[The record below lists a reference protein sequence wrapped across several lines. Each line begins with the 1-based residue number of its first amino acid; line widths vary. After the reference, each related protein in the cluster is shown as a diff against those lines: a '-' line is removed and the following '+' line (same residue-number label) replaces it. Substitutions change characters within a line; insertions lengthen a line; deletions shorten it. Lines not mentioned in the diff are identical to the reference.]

1 MKRLLTLSAKREP
14 IVGALVLAVAIV
26 LLVLSN
32 RTGKEQYD
40 VANRELDRIE
50 AVNAR
55 LDAAVLALR
64 FHLHTDFDL
73 VTELE
78 RDLRLASAALTLSAG
93 AGSGVSMPLLVE
105 QKVELLEE
113 FKPQHAV
120 VRNSIAIS
128 EEMMTEL
135 WANEARTP
143 GSARTPE
150 TLLKVERALLHY
162 VATGDSPSGRLL
174 AAEIEAAEG
183 VRPDLSAVEQWRLL
197 AAHVDNL
204 LQRRAGLE
212 VLLND
217 LFAIAVP
224 QAVEAEHAVADAA
237 YASSAAVA
245 ARYRVALFVVAVL
258 LLAFSAW
265 KVAQVGGYVKLIE
278 SANETLEERVAER
291 TKELSG
297 ANAALQKEIL
307 ERAGVEAQLRL
318 AQKLESIGQLS
329 AGIAHEI
336 NTPVQ
341 YVSDNLSFMATSWQE
356 IQPLIDDYSESLK
369 GEALD
374 STLARR
380 LEIWNRADM
389 DFIRVELPVALE
401 ASSTGLKTIS
411 RIVRAMKEFSHPG
424 SEGLQP
430 ADINRAIETTVTV
443 AGNEWKYVAEV
454 HMELGALPSVLCNV
468 SSFNQVILNLIV
480 NAAQAI
486 GQHLKPGAT
495 GNIWIKT
502 QRLPE
507 QVEIRMEDDGPGVP
521 EAIRNKIF
529 DPFFTTKEV
538 GKGTG
543 QGLSIAYRVVCQQH
557 GGTLTV
563 EPRAGGGACFVIR
576 LPVAAIGEEPT
587 VSLPIVATVNDPA
600 ATQAA

>member
-1 MKRLLTLSAKREP
+1 MRALRTLRGKLQP
-14 IVGALVLAVAIV
+14 IVGALVLAVAIA

-40 VANRELDRIE
+40 VENRDLDRIE

-64 FHLHTDFDL
+64 FQLHTDFDL
-73 VTELE
+73 MTDLE
-78 RDLRLASAALTLSAG
+78 RDLQLASAALTLSAD
-93 AGSGVSMPLLVE
+93 AAFGVSMAGLVDH
-105 QKVELLEE
+105 KVELLEE
-113 FKPQHAV
+113 FKAQHAV

-135 WANEARTP
+135 WAIEARLP
-143 GSARTPE
+143 GPARTPE

-162 VATGDSPSGRLL
+162 VVTGDSASGRQL
-174 AAEIEAAEG
+174 AAELETAEG
-183 VRPDLSAVEQWRLL
+183 VRPDLATVEQWRLL

-204 LQRRAGLE
+204 LSRRADLE

-217 LFAIAVP
+217 LFAITVP
-224 QAVEAEHAVADAA
+224 QAVEAERAVADAA
-237 YASSAAVA
+237 YVSSAAVA

-265 KVAQVGGYVKLIE
+265 KVGQVSGYVELIE
-278 SANETLEERVAER
+278 RANETLEERVAER

-297 ANAALQKEIL
+297 ANAALQQEMR

-318 AQKLESIGQLS
+318 AQKLESIGQLA

-341 YVSDNLSFMATSWQE
+341 YVSDNLSFMATSWQDMRA
-356 IQPLIDDYSESLK
+356 LIDDYSESLK
-369 GEALD
+369 SEA
-374 STLARR
+374 STGTGARR
-380 LEIWNRADM
+380 REIWNKADM
-389 DFIRVELPVALE
+389 DFICEELPVAID
-401 ASSTGLKTIS
+401 AASTGLKQIS
-411 RIVRAMKEFSHPG
+411 RIVLAMKEFSHPG

-430 ADINRAIETTVTV
+430 ADINRAIETTITV
-443 AGNEWKYVAEV
+443 ARNEWKYVAEV
-454 HMELGALPSVLCNV
+454 HKELGVLPTVLCNV
-468 SSFNQVILNLIV
+468 SSFNQVMLNLIV
-480 NAAQAI
+480 NAAQAV
-486 GQHLKPGAT
+486 GQHRKSGAM

-502 QRLPE
+502 RHLPE
-507 QVEIRMEDDGPGVP
+507 HVEIRVEDDGPGVP
-521 EAIRNKIF
+521 EAIRNQIF

-543 QGLSIAYRVVCQQH
+543 QGLSIAYRVVCHQH
-557 GGTLTV
+557 GGTLTM

-576 LPVAAIGEEPT
+576 LPVAAIDLVP
-587 VSLPIVATVNDPA
+587 